1 MKRSNKMKYHICVT
15 LDEYYEA
22 DIEAET
28 PEEAEDKAIEE
39 FEKQTKTYAV
49 DIYPIEPKKR
59 TYRLAK

>member
-1 MKRSNKMKYHICVT
+1 MKYHICVT

-39 FEKQTKTYAV
+39 FEKQTKTYTI
-49 DIYPIEPKKR
+49 DCEPILPKKR

>member
-1 MKRSNKMKYHICVT
+1 MKYHICVT
-15 LDEYYEA
+15 LDECYEA

-39 FEKQTKTYAV
+39 FEKQTKTYTI
-49 DIYPIEPKKR
+49 DCEPFLPKKR

>member
-1 MKRSNKMKYHICVT
+1 MKYHICVT

-28 PEEAEDKAIEE
+28 PEEAEDKAIEK
-39 FEKQTKTYAV
+39 FEKQTKTYTI
-49 DIYPIEPKKR
+49 DCELILPKKK

>member
-1 MKRSNKMKYHICVT
+1 MKYHVYVT

-28 PEEAEDKAIEE
+28 QEEAEDIAIGE
-39 FEKQTKTYAV
+39 FEKQPKTYAI
-49 DIYPIEPKKR
+49 DCKPIPIKKR

>member
-1 MKRSNKMKYHICVT
+1 MKYHVCVT

-28 PEEAEDKAIEE
+28 PEEAEDIAIEE
-39 FEKQTKTYAV
+39 FEKQTKTYAIDCEPV
-49 DIYPIEPKKR
+49 PPKKR

>member
-1 MKRSNKMKYHICVT
+1 MKYHICVT

-39 FEKQTKTYAV
+39 FEKQTKTYTI
-49 DIYPIEPKKR
+49 DCKPILPKKR

>member
-1 MKRSNKMKYHICVT
+1 MKYHVCVT

-39 FEKQTKTYAV
+39 FEKQTKTYAI
-49 DIYPIEPKKR
+49 DCEPILPKKR

>member
-1 MKRSNKMKYHICVT
+1 MKYHVCVT

-28 PEEAEDKAIEE
+28 PEEAEDIAIEE
-39 FEKQTKTYAV
+39 FEKQTKTYAI
-49 DIYPIEPKKR
+49 DCEPIPLKKR